1 MDTSDKTEDPSFAYA
16 YASFDSGFLFFRLQ
30 SKAMRGEDGSL
41 GVYDY
46 EFRAPFAIF
55 EASAD
60 KREWLFA
67 AVRHHLSHCITALKI
82 PSTEWLVEFS
92 PVMAELN
99 IPSHLDL
106 AKDED
111 CKWLLT

>member
-1 MDTSDKTEDPSFAYA
+1 MTDKTEDPSFAYA

-30 SKAMRGEDGSL
+30 SKALRGPDGDI

-46 EFRAPFAIF
+46 EFRAPFAIYHA
-55 EASAD
+55 EAD
-60 KREWLFA
+60 KTGWLRA
-67 AVRHHLSHCITALKI
+67 AVHHHLAHVIAKTKL

-106 AKDED
+106 AKAED
-111 CKWLLT
+111 CKWLLP

>member
-16 YASFDSGFLFFRLQ
+16 YASFDTGFLFFRLQ
-30 SKAMRGEDGSL
+30 SKALRGPDGDI

-46 EFRAPFAIF
+46 EFRAPFAIYHA
-55 EASAD
+55 EAD
-60 KREWLFA
+60 KIGWLRA
-67 AVRHHLSHCITALKI
+67 AVRHHLAHVIAKTKL

-92 PVMAELN
+92 PVMEELN

-106 AKDED
+106 AKAED
-111 CKWLLT
+111 CKWLLP

>member
-1 MDTSDKTEDPSFAYA
+1 MTDKTEDPSFAYA

-30 SKAMRGEDGSL
+30 SKALRGPDGDI

-55 EASAD
+55 EASVD

-67 AVRHHLSHCITALKI
+67 AVRHHLAHVLAKTKL
-82 PSTEWLVEFS
+82 PSTEWIVEFS
-92 PVMAELN
+92 PVMEELN

-106 AKDED
+106 AKAED
-111 CKWLLT
+111 CKWLLP